1 MEMYMEIM
9 EIMEM
14 HSCSKI
20 EMLMVDVQAVGYQ
33 GGHLVLTM
41 LSFWSLVVSCKS
53 HQILLMSN
61 QNKVVSGGPQLLCV
75 LLFALR
81 AILFVQVGQGRVR
94 VDNNFNNSFN
104 NVH

>member
-1 MEMYMEIM
+1 M

-14 HSCSKI
+14 HSCSII

-53 HQILLMSN
+53 HQILLMSK
-61 QNKVVSGGPQLLCV
+61 QNTVVSGGPPISQLLCV

-81 AILFVQVGQGRVR
+81 AILFVQVGQGRGR
-94 VDNNFNNSFN
+94 VDNNFNNS
-104 NVH
+104 

>member
-1 MEMYMEIM
+1 MEMYM

-20 EMLMVDVQAVGYQ
+20 EMLMVHVQAVGYQ

-61 QNKVVSGGPQLLCV
+61 QNKVVSGGPPISQLLCV

-81 AILFVQVGQGRVR
+81 PILFVQVGQGRVR
-94 VDNNFNNSFN
+94 VDNNFNSSFN
-104 NVH
+104 DVH